1 MGLDNDSDYCCLDDA
16 SQSSENSSRTSKQNK
31 KTNSSLQ
38 NEPELKKVT
47 ETVIEPVISHHSP
60 PPLAQTQ
67 VVNIPKPKRKVVRRN
82 RVYKNKYIE
91 YTSDRKK
98 VFKCNRENCRQGFAS
113 RNELREH
120 KKQMHAS
127 EKKTFSCDLC
137 EYKCY
142 AKFSLIV
149 HKRVHTG
156 ERPYKCEHCD
166 KAFTQQSTY
175 QKHVMIHIGEKQI
188 CEICGV
194 GLVNVFS
201 SSFKKERFYSFLT

>member
-1 MGLDNDSDYCCLDDA
+1 MGLDNDSDYCCLNDV
-16 SQSSENSSRTSKQNK
+16 SQSSENSSLTSKQNK
-31 KTNSSLQ
+31 KSNKITITNTSLQ
-38 NEPELKKVT
+38 NESEI
-47 ETVIEPVISHHSP
+47 VIRTLNNEPVISHNPPP
-60 PPLAQTQ
+60 PPLPSLPQSE
-67 VVNIPKPKRKVVRRN
+67 VVNIPKQNRKVVRRN

-113 RNELREH
+113 RNELRDH
-120 KKQMHAS
+120 KKQMHAT

-142 AKFSLIV
+142 ANFSLIV

-156 ERPYKCEHCD
+156 ERPYKCEHCG

-194 GLVNVFS
+194 G
-201 SSFKKERFYSFLT
+201 